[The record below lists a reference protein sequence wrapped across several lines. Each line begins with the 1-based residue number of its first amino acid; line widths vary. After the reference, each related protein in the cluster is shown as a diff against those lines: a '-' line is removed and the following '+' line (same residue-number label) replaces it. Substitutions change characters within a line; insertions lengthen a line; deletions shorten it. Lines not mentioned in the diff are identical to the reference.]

1 MLDKIIAERLS
12 NTLDRPV
19 TIGSVERADSF
30 SLHPVL
36 AIRDVTIPQPD
47 WVKQS
52 QPMAHVDTLR
62 IGFDSL
68 TLLWSGLKLERLDVD
83 GAQALLIR
91 NADRRTNWSGSEK
104 SKGGSGGSLSLD
116 TLSLIDLKN
125 VAIDYRDAVQQREF
139 AVTLSG
145 SSAKG
150 LRVAGTGKVRGN
162 AVKVTASGARFD
174 EQDSKG
180 RWPFALAIDGDSLG
194 FDAKG
199 TMAAPLRFDDS
210 VMQIRARGA
219 DLRDID
225 ALIEAGLP
233 GTQPVKMAATVEHNG
248 NRWRIAALRGTVGRS
263 DFTGKA
269 TIEKRDGHT
278 QIDGSISASQFD
290 FADLSTDAGEAR
302 AKAKEARIGKRVIPD
317 TAIDLS
323 HLGNTDGTLHI
334 HADRLLW
341 PGSKPFRALDATL
354 TLDDR
359 TLTISPLRFAMPRGV
374 LSGSATVTQKDAGP
388 QLHLQLTL
396 KGAQLSD
403 LFPATGI
410 DAKASGKVDL
420 TGMGNTIRAA
430 IGTANG
436 RATLVARNGSLPDRT
451 ALLLGQDAG
460 GLFSGK
466 KKQAQL
472 RCLIA
477 PFVFQSGTARAQ
489 SVLIDTNRAVT
500 RAAGTISFPSEKLNL
515 ALHGV
520 AKQGSTLRIGGAIP
534 VGGTISAPD
543 VGRPAKGDTVG
554 DIIGQVGKAIFGSGE
569 PRAPDTDCEAEI
581 AKALAF

>member
-1 MLDKIIAERLS
+1 LVGAIAAFLLCAIAALAAFPWGMLDKIIAERLS

-104 SKGGSGGSLSLD
+104 SKGGGGGSLSLD

-225 ALIEAGLP
+225 ALIEA
-233 GTQPVKMAATVEHNG
+233 
-248 NRWRIAALRGTVGRS
+248 
-263 DFTGKA
+263 
-269 TIEKRDGHT
+269 
-278 QIDGSISASQFD
+278 
-290 FADLSTDAGEAR
+290 
-302 AKAKEARIGKRVIPD
+302 
-317 TAIDLS
+317 
-323 HLGNTDGTLHI
+323 
-334 HADRLLW
+334 
-341 PGSKPFRALDATL
+341 
-354 TLDDR
+354 
-359 TLTISPLRFAMPRGV
+359 
-374 LSGSATVTQKDAGP
+374 
-388 QLHLQLTL
+388 
-396 KGAQLSD
+396 
-403 LFPATGI
+403 
-410 DAKASGKVDL
+410 
-420 TGMGNTIRAA
+420 
-430 IGTANG
+430 
-436 RATLVARNGSLPDRT
+436 
-451 ALLLGQDAG
+451 
-460 GLFSGK
+460 
-466 KKQAQL
+466 
-472 RCLIA
+472 
-477 PFVFQSGTARAQ
+477 
-489 SVLIDTNRAVT
+489 
-500 RAAGTISFPSEKLNL
+500 
-515 ALHGV
+515 
-520 AKQGSTLRIGGAIP
+520 
-534 VGGTISAPD
+534 
-543 VGRPAKGDTVG
+543 
-554 DIIGQVGKAIFGSGE
+554 
-569 PRAPDTDCEAEI
+569 
-581 AKALAF
+581 